1 MSQKRAACSA
11 CHSRASASR
20 VQKVLSHNLPH
31 ASYLPNSVS
40 HLQPLLTTREAGGLP
55 YLLETSTRNVHV
67 QPLFILCC
75 RLCRQSVKRLLST
88 AIHSTIFYNQD
99 KDLARLT
106 GTSWSI
112 QIKGEQGERVLFLS
126 PLDLIANMILW
137 YKKLPILGLTNI
149 TYSIPV
155 QGIFACISKRQFNL
169 MWITTTKSV
178 SSSFGTSPSTVSW
191 IALAILGCGGAST
204 ARARCGVPGTSSSWS
219 RVFPYGCCC

>member
-1 MSQKRAACSA
+1 MCSEFDSHQYSKSRHTWETLNLLSQKRAACSA

-99 KDLARLT
+99 KDLARST
-106 GTSWSI
+106 GTNWSI
-112 QIKGEQGERVLFLS
+112 QIKGEKGGRVLFLS
-126 PLDLIANMILW
+126 TRDLVDNWILW
-137 YKKLPILGLTNI
+137 YKKFPTLGLTNVS
-149 TYSIPV
+149 YSVYV
-155 QGIFACISKRQFNL
+155 QGIFACTSKKAIQLNVDNR
-169 MWITTTKSV
+169 TKSV
-178 SSSFGTSPSTVSW
+178 SSSFGTLYVCQDFRFEENANLNKLKE
-191 IALAILGCGGAST
+191 I
-204 ARARCGVPGTSSSWS
+204 
-219 RVFPYGCCC
+219 